1 MTFSIV
7 AGHFELV
14 VNPSQR
20 TGVIGHFLTPVQCS
34 SDLLP
39 DYCYICTLC
48 SLMYCYSCTCI
59 FLVLLPF
66 FCGLLQIFKT
76 SIQSE
81 KSRFRQHSCI
91 IIKYLLCET
100 QVLGHDTVCMGMTF
114 TTTVSVCLCLSLS

>member
-39 DYCYICTLC
+39 DYCNICTLH
-48 SLMYCYSCTCI
+48 LFTYA
-59 FLVLLPF
+59 
-66 FCGLLQIFKT
+66 LLQLYLYFLY
-76 SIQSE
+76 SLFSVVY
-81 KSRFRQHSCI
+81 C
-91 IIKYLLCET
+91 KYLRLVFN
-100 QVLGHDTVCMGMTF
+100 QKNQSLDNMVVL
-114 TTTVSVCLCLSLS
+114 